1 MTTPVRQEI
10 EDAAEMRDLLLAI
23 GREGR
28 SGLFAASGDHDCILK
43 VRDGRLVHADG
54 EEPSERLA
62 RALAAAGVLPEKAL
76 DRVLSV
82 ARTGRQGLYRILED
96 LALLGDDDI
105 PRYERIRLETMFRLA
120 VGGTGPWRWSESPQ
134 KGSGG
139 ESILNL
145 LAHALAIQMEPRD
158 LIAWA
163 GRPDDLVFHPPTDE
177 VWGRIEAG
185 ARETIAA
192 LDGRRALREILAG
205 SRLSGRHAL
214 VWLALA
220 SRLGWIGPA
229 ADAPAAAAV
238 TAAPTPSDDH
248 DDSGLMVLD
257 ELDAIEEY
265 EDLEILED
273 IEPVAEDSA
282 ADAPVVDPGAPVVA
296 DVEAEA
302 TSEFWQEA
310 PPADLYARLDVP
322 SGAAG
327 QGLAQAYSRRFRIL
341 QKLEAERP
349 NDPRV
354 ETWRKAVLD
363 AYRVLGH
370 ADARTLY
377 EADTGKGDP
386 AARVTREMAKRTLAE
401 GIRQIRSGHPWEGAR
416 AVQEA
421 LNWNDSLAEAWVALG
436 FVQASRDDDHEEIE
450 AAAESFDKAAQL
462 APDNAVLR
470 YYRAVANWHLGRKDA
485 FAADAAW
492 LNERRDRAPAAWPQ
506 FLAEI
511 GAAA

>member
-1 MTTPVRQEI
+1 MTTPTRQET
-10 EDAAEMRDLLLAI
+10 EDVAVMRDLLLTI

-28 SGLFAASGDHDCILK
+28 SGLFAAGGDCILK

-96 LALLGDDDI
+96 LALLGEDDI

-120 VGGTGPWRWSESPQ
+120 VGGTGPWRWTESPQ

-139 ESILNL
+139 ESVLNL

-163 GRPDDLVFHPPTDE
+163 GRPDDLVFHPPIDD

-192 LDGRRALREILAG
+192 MDGKRSLRDVLAA

-220 SRLGWIGPA
+220 SRLGWIGPS
-229 ADAPAAAAV
+229 ADLKAPATPEP
-238 TAAPTPSDDH
+238 TAEN

-257 ELDAIEEY
+257 ELEVIDEH

-273 IEPVAEDSA
+273 VEPVAEDDAEVVPAAASA
-282 ADAPVVDPGAPVVA
+282 APSADPEPALEAP
-296 DVEAEA
+296 
-302 TSEFWQEA
+302 EFWQTA
-310 PPADLYARLDVP
+310 PPADLYARLGVP
-322 SGAAG
+322 SGSAG

-341 QKLEAERP
+341 QKIGDEHP
-349 NDPRV
+349 DDPRI
-354 ETWRKAVLD
+354 EAWRKAVLD

-370 ADARTLY
+370 ADARALY
-377 EADTGKGDP
+377 EADKGEGDP
-386 AARVTREMAKRTLAE
+386 AARVTREMAKRTLAD

-436 FVQASRDDDHEEIE
+436 FVQASRDDDPEEIE
-450 AAAESFDKAAQL
+450 AAAESFDKAATL
-462 APDNAVLR
+462 APDNPILR

-492 LNERRDRAPAAWPQ
+492 LNERLDRAPAAWPR
-506 FLAEI
+506 FLTET